1 MADRGRRVKGV
12 QEGLFA
18 TFVVFDGEPTLFES
32 LGGEIETCLEDPI
45 DDGLECH
52 AEATVIFSERFE
64 IRVVLRREPANRRK
78 DDLLLEQ
85 EMGFD
90 GAIES
95 KSGGLRVAAG
105 SARERAAQILEEGL
119 EPPVLCLDL
128 ACGTFQA
135 TAKLDFG
142 CFHWRIP

>member
-1 MADRGRRVKGV
+1 
-12 QEGLFA
+12 
-18 TFVVFDGEPTLFES
+18 VVFDGEPTLFES
-32 LGGEIETCLEDPI
+32 LGGEIEPGLEDLI
-45 DDGLECH
+45 DDGLKRR
-52 AEATVIFSERFE
+52 AETTVVFGKRFE
-64 IRVVLRREPANRRK
+64 FSVVLRRKSANRRK

-119 EPPVLCLDL
+119 EPPVLCLNL
-128 ACGTFQA
+128 VCGALQA
-135 TAKLDFG
+135 TAKLDFVR
-142 CFHWRIP
+142 FHWIP

>member
-1 MADRGRRVKGV
+1 MADRGRSVKGV

-18 TFVVFDGEPTLFES
+18 IFVVFDGEPALFER
-32 LGGEIETCLEDPI
+32 LGGAIEPCLEDQI
-45 DDGLECH
+45 DDGLKCD
-52 AEATVIFSERFE
+52 AEDTVVFGERFE
-64 IRVVLRREPANRRK
+64 FSVVLRRESANRRK

-95 KSGGLRVAAG
+95 KRSRLRVAAG
-105 SARERAAQILEEGL
+105 SARERTAQILEERL

-128 ACGTFQA
+128 TCGALQA
-135 TAKLDFG
+135 ATKLDLIR
-142 CFHWRIP
+142 FHWIP

>member
-1 MADRGRRVKGV
+1 M
-12 QEGLFA
+12 Q
-18 TFVVFDGEPTLFES
+18 FVVSINYDGIRQRLR
-32 LGGEIETCLEDPI
+32 IEGPDPI
-45 DDGLECH
+45 DDGLECR
-52 AEATVIFSERFE
+52 AEATVVFGERFE

-85 EMGFD
+85 KMGFD

-95 KSGGLRVAAG
+95 KCSGLRVAAG

-128 ACGTFQA
+128 TCGALQA
-135 TAKLDFG
+135 ATKLDLIR
-142 CFHWRIP
+142 FHWVP

>member
-1 MADRGRRVKGV
+1 
-12 QEGLFA
+12 
-18 TFVVFDGEPTLFES
+18 VVLYGEQPLFES
-32 LGGEIETCLEDPI
+32 LGGEIEPGLEDLI
-45 DDGLECH
+45 DDGLKRR
-52 AEATVIFSERFE
+52 AEATVVFAKRFE
-64 IRVVLRREPANRRK
+64 FSVVLRRKSANRRK

-105 SARERAAQILEEGL
+105 SARERAAQILEERL

-128 ACGTFQA
+128 ARGA
-135 TAKLDFG
+135 L
-142 CFHWRIP
+142 